1 MKVDNAHRDRHAQ
14 DQRRKH
20 EDHPLR
26 GDRTLIGERLLDD
39 AAVVCRGCQRDGV
52 LLTLLQQHDIQRGLD
67 LLLAGDRHELL
78 LLPRGVADAALELAR
93 LTVDVRLGDLETLQ
107 DTVHRRLH
115 VAAHSLDAGVHVDDR
130 RVAVRRGAQQA
141 LALDDHCVVL
151 VDDRGEVLIPQAHV
165 GRDHLVHVRRIVDII
180 AEILHQVDL
189 RGVLRTLLLIPRAFL
204 QSHLGVARQIRQ
216 AGALLEGSELA
227 LRSAQLAVDDADALL
242 DELRRLLRHLVL
254 LVVGVLVVE
263 RHKAI
268 DEVHASSPH
277 RVPQGYLGDRR
288 RLGRGRHAQLLAVSL
303 GRGRG
308 RMDVGHQLDL
318 PALQLRYGIHARET
332 ENPHGGGQYGGEP
345 VEALLHRLPV
355 TLLIDLIL
363 GPHAQPPVHGIA
375 HAQLHGGHQTVRLL
389 GGDEH
394 VNGGVP
400 V

>member
-1 MKVDNAHRDRHAQ
+1 MKVDNAHRDRQAQ

-52 LLTLLQQHDIQRGLD
+52 LLTLLQQHDVQRGLD
-67 LLLAGDRHELL
+67 LLLPGDRHELL

-93 LTVDVRLGDLETLQ
+93 LTVDVRLGDLETPQ

-115 VAAHSLDAGVHVDDR
+115 VAAHSLDAGVHVDDG
-130 RVAVRRGAQQA
+130 RVAVRRGTQQA
-141 LALDDHCVVL
+141 LALDDHRVVL

-227 LRSAQLAVDDADALL
+227 LRSAKLAVDDADALL
-242 DELRRLLRHLVL
+242 DELSRLLRHLVL
-254 LVVGVLVVE
+254 LLVVE

-288 RLGRGRHAQLLAVSL
+288 RLGRGCHAQLLAVSL
-303 GRGRG
+303 GSGRG

-318 PALQLRYGIHARET
+318 PALQLGYGIHARET

-345 VEALLHRLPV
+345 VEALLHRLLV
-355 TLLIDLIL
+355 TLLVDLVL
-363 GPHAQPPVHGIA
+363 RSH
-375 HAQLHGGHQTVRLL
+375 R
-389 GGDEH
+389 
-394 VNGGVP
+394 
-400 V
+400 